1 MLNHTQD
8 ADIGESLYL
17 RNEVLYDF
25 LYGDI
30 EGKIILYITIFLITI
45 IGPILI
51 FGIVVFETFGGDSQK
66 RTIINRLL
74 SGLLMNCALLGIIIG
89 VSRIIRDGYG
99 LIDPQLEICIRS
111 APRMIMIIAAYLYYF
126 SLTIWRYLF
135 IVVWKRMRG
144 VQDEFF
150 SIFITKTIYVF
161 SIWLTMTR
169 ICLGFPPNQNAFI
182 RFTNNSMT
190 NAKTK
195 AYW

>member
-8 ADIGESLYL
+8 TDSGVNLYL
-17 RNEVLYDF
+17 RNEVLYEF

-45 IGPILI
+45 IGPLSM
-51 FGIVVFETFGGDSQK
+51 FGIVIFETFGGDPQK

-74 SGLLMNCALLGIIIG
+74 SGFLMNCAILGIIIG

-99 LIDPQLEICIRS
+99 LINSQLEICIRT
-111 APRMIMIIAAYLYYF
+111 APRMIMIIAGYLYYF

-150 SIFITKTIYVF
+150 SIFITKTIYVC

-169 ICLGFPPNQNAFI
+169 ILVASPPNQNAFI
-182 RFTNNSMT
+182 HFTEKSTANT
-190 NAKTK
+190 TTK
-195 AYW
+195 AFW